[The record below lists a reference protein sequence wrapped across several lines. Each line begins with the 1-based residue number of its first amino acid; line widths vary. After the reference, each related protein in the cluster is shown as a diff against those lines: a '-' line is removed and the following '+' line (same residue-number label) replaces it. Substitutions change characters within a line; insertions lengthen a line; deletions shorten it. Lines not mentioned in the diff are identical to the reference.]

1 MDNTIIEKEKKCGIY
16 KITNTKNDKVYI
28 GQSVNLDKR
37 IYSHKYH
44 LKTNT
49 HYNKAL
55 QNSFNKYEGKSF
67 AFEIIEECE
76 ISDLDEKECFWISF
90 FNSTERMCGF
100 NFEGGGNAN
109 KSVHQDTIEK
119 IRKTLKVQRIGKG
132 NPMYGRKLPAE
143 RKEQM
148 RMVNRG
154 RSGKLMECDVRE
166 IKMALYLGISQSELA
181 KLFNVKVDTINK
193 IAYGNNWGWC
203 LEYLNNDI
211 VSMYKQKEQERNIRI
226 KELFDDGMTTTEIIK
241 LMHCDQRTIT
251 KAVGASRVELR
262 EERNRDIISDYEQGI
277 KQKEIAKKYNLEESG
292 LRRIL
297 SAAIQRKREETY
309 NRVLELHE
317 QGVKNIDIAITLG
330 IHRTTVTEYLK
341 GRVAA
346 ERRKSKPLTNELER
360 EILRLIREG
369 KSQREVSRLL
379 EVSRHSIKKAM
390 KGA

>member
-1 MDNTIIEKEKKCGIY
+1 MNNTIIEKEKKCGIY
-16 KITNTKNDKVYI
+16 KITNIKNDKVYI

-55 QNSFNKYEGKSF
+55 QNSFNKYGAKSF
-67 AFEIIEECE
+67 VFEIIEECE

-90 FNSTERMCGF
+90 FNSTERICGF
-100 NFEGGGNAN
+100 NFETGGNAN
-109 KSVHQDTIEK
+109 KSVHKDTIEK
-119 IRKTLKVQRIGKG
+119 IRKTLKVQRIGEG
-132 NPMYGRKLPAE
+132 NPMYGRKLPTE

-154 RSGKLMECDVRE
+154 RSGKLTECDVRE

-226 KELFDDGMTTTEIIK
+226 KELFNDGLTTTEIIK

-251 KAVGASRVELR
+251 KAVGTSRVKLR
-262 EERNRDIISDYEQGI
+262 EERNRNIISDYEQGI
-277 KQKEIAKKYNLEESG
+277 EQKEIAKKYNLEESG
-292 LRRIL
+292 IRRIL
-297 SAAIQRKREETY
+297 SDAIQVKRAETY
-309 NRVLELHE
+309 NGVLELHN
-317 QGVKNIDIAITLG
+317 QGLKNIEIAKLLN
-330 IHRTTVTEYLK
+330 IHRTTVTEYIK
-341 GRVAA
+341 GRTK
-346 ERRKSKPLTNELER
+346 EEKRKSKPLTDELKQQ
-360 EILRLIREG
+360 IQTLINEG

-379 EVSRHSIKKAM
+379 EVSRNMIKKTLE
-390 KGA
+390 GA